1 MSPWQLGN
9 TSVRSGTRLREGLIA
24 LRESGLEGSIRGAE
38 GDLAWREALGEAGVV
53 SLGEDATVS
62 VGRKWRSALEKLG
75 FIYGD
80 KLGDKQH
87 LVGQTDYITPN
98 GERLLEAQSLPAQQ
112 ECYLRAIAAYWIDPF
127 DGGAAGSFSPL
138 LQTIDLM
145 QALEEE
151 TGSSAISLLEFTAF
165 VNAESGERPLEV
177 LTSKL
182 LDSRLARSSAENVRR
197 FDTVFVDQLSRR
209 SGLTSQT
216 HRDYADMNLRYLKA
230 TGLFQARG
238 RGIEFRDLTE
248 ITRLGLKEVMRPL
261 SDPVAYWRRLANG
274 EMLPTDNRSEAKAAL
289 DLTIGAA
296 KSRGLSVP
304 VPPEDDIPRINILR
318 YDLERAIS
326 LEDEQRFA
334 KAQCESVGEIL
345 EFLDLVQKRQVPADS
360 PFGSSERPAYLE
372 WVVWRAFLALDH
384 ILNPVSESRRFP
396 IDQQLLPTGTAP
408 GGGPDMLFEF
418 DDFVLLVEVTL
429 TTSFRQE
436 ATEGHSVREH
446 TFREMLKRNG
456 KPVYCMFLAPELHQ
470 QTIETFRNPLYWH
483 QEHAIDGLP
492 LSIVPLTLGQFRRLF
507 LGVMK
512 GAERTPAPIKELLV
526 RCRASA
532 AAVDSPMH
540 WEDAMESHLSEL
552 LSSLGSAS

>member
-9 TSVRSGTRLREGLIA
+9 TSVRSGTRLRDGLIA

-38 GDLAWREALGEAGVV
+38 GDVAWREALGEAGVV

-98 GERLLEAQSLPAQQ
+98 GERLIEAQSLPAQQ
-112 ECYLRAIAAYWIDPF
+112 ECYLRAIAAYWIDPL
-127 DGGAAGSFSPL
+127 DGSAAGTFSPL

-145 QALEEE
+145 QSVEEE
-151 TGSSAISLLEFTAF
+151 TGSSAISLLEFTGF
-165 VNAESGERPLEV
+165 VNAESGERPVEV
-177 LTSKL
+177 LTRKL
-182 LDSRLARSSAENVRR
+182 LDSRVARSSDFNVRR
-197 FDTVFVDQLSRR
+197 FDAVFVDELSRR

-248 ITRLGLKEVMRPL
+248 ITRRGLKDVMSPL
-261 SDPVAYWRRLANG
+261 PDPIAYWRRLANG
-274 EMLPTDNRSEAKAAL
+274 ETLPTDNRIEAKAAL

-304 VPPEDDIPRINILR
+304 AAPEDDIPRINILR
-318 YDLERAIS
+318 HDLERAIS
-326 LEDEQRFA
+326 LDDEQRFA
-334 KAQCESVGEIL
+334 REQRESVGEIL
-345 EFLDLVQKRQVPADS
+345 EFFDLVQKRRVPDDS
-360 PFGSSERPAYLE
+360 PFGSGERPAYLE
-372 WVVWRAFLALDH
+372 WTVWRAFLALNH
-384 ILNPVSESRRFP
+384 IINPISQSRRFP

-408 GGGPDMLFEF
+408 GGGPDMLFVF

-446 TFREMLKRNG
+446 TFREMLKSHD

-470 QTIETFRNPLYWH
+470 QTIETFRNPVYWH
-483 QEHAIDGLP
+483 QEHASDGLP
-492 LSIVPLTLGQFRRLF
+492 LSIVPLTLAQFRRLF
-507 LGVMK
+507 LGVMES
-512 GAERTPAPIKELLV
+512 ADRTPAPVKELLT

-540 WEDAMESHLSEL
+540 WENAMESHLNEL
-552 LSSLGSAS
+552 LSSLTPTS